1 MGNVFAKRHQ
11 RPIMRPAFI
20 GRPESREDL
29 LPWAAQHNYPV
40 LNFTGSNPVL
50 LYPVQGLPSVIQPL
64 KYTIGFPG
72 YKHNK
77 RSWENA
83 INLGKDDM
91 IDGLLKHIKSLSE
104 EELQTMKKTKR
115 I

>member
-1 MGNVFAKRHQ
+1 MGNVFAKRPM
-11 RPIMRPAFI
+11 RPVIRPAFI

-50 LYPVQGLPSVIQPL
+50 LYPVQGLPSVIQPI
-64 KYTIGFPG
+64 KYVIGTSEC
-72 YKHNK
+72 KHNK
-77 RSWENA
+77 RSWEKT
-83 INLGKDDM
+83 IPLGKDDM

-104 EELQTMKKTKR
+104 EELEAMRKTKR